1 MAVRPYTA
9 SSLLKNE
16 FFNKLLAGQ
25 RIVMLHGFIKKSE
38 KTPPKELKIA
48 RTLLAEVT
56 KL

>member
-1 MAVRPYTA
+1 MFYCT
-9 SSLLKNE
+9 
-16 FFNKLLAGQ
+16 LAGQ

-48 RTLLAEVT
+48 RALLAEVT